1 VPIYCF
7 AGRNILL
14 HVNNRSAL
22 EGLAGLARVRKTT
35 TIFWGDGIAYIQNR
49 HIFPPIMKIPNFW
62 QMVVY
67 DPMDEPSADEY
78 LFYIRFE
85 PLPGR
90 DWTLVE
96 TQFAAEE
103 WARKLILMDGSQFL
117 GRLDRLQA
125 FAKPIDESDV
135 IKTEREFELGAGITV
150 WIEMVPPGSRFT
162 NEIELR
168 AHIMRLR
175 GEVASQVQANRLQS
189 PKGVQI
195 TVQ

>member
-1 VPIYCF
+1 VPIHCF

-14 HVNNRSAL
+14 HVNNRSAFRW
-22 EGLAGLARVRKTT
+22 LAGFVHVRKNT

-49 HIFPPIMKIPNFW
+49 HIFPPIMKVPNFW

-90 DWTLVE
+90 NWTLVE

-162 NEIELR
+162 NEIQLR